1 MLVEDLKAKLSIKNI
16 PNIIGEP
23 TNKAINEMS
32 EAMYANADTIPETLG
47 GGAQFPCWV
56 DYGRISVCKPFRYG
70 IHKTDGASPV
80 YKTRGRKHRS
90 GASRHKRDTQGGAE
104 GLQSL

>member
-1 MLVEDLKAKLSIKNI
+1 MLVENLKAKLSIKNI

-47 GGAQFPCWV
+47 GGA
-56 DYGRISVCKPFRYG
+56 
-70 IHKTDGASPV
+70 
-80 YKTRGRKHRS
+80 
-90 GASRHKRDTQGGAE
+90 
-104 GLQSL
+104 